1 MYPRQRLPRAVV
13 RTAVVLGAAL
23 VATTPTLEAQIAP
36 TQIDSS
42 SGEVARNR
50 PTIRTRF
57 IVAPYGWMSGIKGET
72 GVRDLSADVDVS
84 FGDLLDNLKF
94 AAMGT
99 FEVGY
104 DRWLGVIDAMY
115 TSVQID
121 RTASLGPGQQ
131 DLTAKTKMLIAEA
144 FGGYSI
150 VPASDLVVDILAG
163 ARIWSV
169 EASLN
174 VAGSN
179 ASAERSRNPT
189 WTDAVIGAR
198 LRWAAAQRWDVSAG
212 GDGGGGGPR
221 GSKGTAQA
229 YATAGYDLSELWQV
243 FGSYRYLYL
252 NYARNEYFFKG
263 HLGGPL
269 IGVAYRW

>member
-1 MYPRQRLPRAVV
+1 MFSRQRVPRAFV
-13 RTAVVLGAAL
+13 RAAVVLAVVAATSAD
-23 VATTPTLEAQIAP
+23 VEAQIAP
-36 TQIDSS
+36 TRVDTTSD
-42 SGEVARNR
+42 GEVARNR
-50 PTIRTRF
+50 PAIRTRF
-57 IVAPYGWMSGIKGET
+57 IVAPYGWMSGISGET

-84 FGDLLDNLKF
+84 FGNLLDHLRF

-104 DRWLGVIDAMY
+104 DRWLGVVDGMY
-115 TSVQID
+115 ISVQVD

-131 DLTAKTKMLIAEA
+131 DLTAKSKTFIGEA

-150 VPASDLVVDILAG
+150 VPASDLIVDILAG
-163 ARIWSV
+163 ARFWSV

-174 VAGSN
+174 VVGSN

-198 LRWAAAQRWDVSAG
+198 LRWAASERWNVSGG

-229 YATAGYDLSELWQV
+229 YATAGYELSELWEV

-269 IGVAYRW
+269 IGAAYRW